1 MRISRDKD
9 ARRPFIIRTVVAMI
23 VIYLAAAA
31 AATYLY
37 AQEYAD
43 RAADDVERYMEN
55 IMEDLKCCRTVSKE
69 SAEYREGLNVAQA

>member
-37 AQEYAD
+37 AQEYVD

-55 IMEDLKCCRTVSKE
+55 IMEDLKCCRFCASI
-69 SAEYREGLNVAQA
+69 